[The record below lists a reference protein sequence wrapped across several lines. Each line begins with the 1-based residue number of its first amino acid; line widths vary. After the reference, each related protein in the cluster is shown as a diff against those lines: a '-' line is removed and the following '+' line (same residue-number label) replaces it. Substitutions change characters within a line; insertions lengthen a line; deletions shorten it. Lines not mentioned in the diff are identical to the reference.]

1 MSDFFKLKEHKTDF
15 KTEVLAGVTTFMTMA
30 YILAVNPS
38 ILSVAGMPSGEVFTA
53 TAIASIVGTVAMAL
67 MANLPF
73 ALAPGMGLNAYLS
86 YTIVLGM
93 GYSWQLALFAVFLE
107 GLIFILLSVVPV
119 REAILNAI
127 PTNLKHGISAGIGLF
142 IAFIG
147 LQNAKIV
154 LADASTGVALG
165 DMTSAGPCLAVIGL
179 VIIAILHYKKVRG
192 SLLIGIFAT
201 WILGMG
207 AQLIGWYQVDVE
219 AGVYSLFPSGI
230 FSLPSGLDTIG
241 AACFDFDTIM
251 ANFSSTGDFIMNL
264 VVIMFAFM
272 FVDIFDTVGTLI
284 GCASKANML
293 DEKGQVPKAK
303 QALLADA
310 IATSVGAV
318 AGTTTTTTYVES
330 AAGVAQG
337 GRTGLTALTVA
348 ALFALALFFSPIFM
362 AIPSFATAPALLFVG
377 YLMFESL
384 FKVDYNDAPESIPA
398 YLAAIMMPFAYSI
411 SEGIAFGVIS
421 YALIN
426 TFCGRAKKVS
436 VAMWVLTALFAAYYI
451 FL

>member
-1 MSDFFKLKEHKTDF
+1 
-15 KTEVLAGVTTFMTMA
+15 MA
-30 YILAVNPS
+30 
-38 ILSVAGMPSGEVFTA
+38 
-53 TAIASIVGTVAMAL
+53 
-67 MANLPF
+67 
-73 ALAPGMGLNAYLS
+73 
-86 YTIVLGM
+86 
-93 GYSWQLALFAVFLE
+93 
-107 GLIFILLSVVPV
+107 
-119 REAILNAI
+119 
-127 PTNLKHGISAGIGLF
+127 
-142 IAFIG
+142 
-147 LQNAKIV
+147 
-154 LADASTGVALG
+154 D
-165 DMTSAGPCLAVIGL
+165 
-179 VIIAILHYKKVRG
+179 
-192 SLLIGIFAT
+192 FAT
-201 WILGMG
+201 
-207 AQLIGWYQVDVE
+207 
-219 AGVYSLFPSGI
+219 
-230 FSLPSGLDTIG
+230 
-241 AACFDFDTIM
+241 
-251 ANFSSTGDFIMNL
+251 TGDFIMNL

-293 DEKGQVPKAK
+293 DEKGQVPHAK

-337 GRTGLTALTVA
+337 GRTGLTGITVA

-377 YLMFESL
+377 FLMIESL
-384 FKVDYNDAPESIPA
+384 FKVDYNDAPEAIPA

-421 YALIN
+421 YTLIN

-436 VAMWVLTALFAAYYI
+436 VAMWVLTALFVAYYA

>member
-1 MSDFFKLKEHKTDF
+1 
-15 KTEVLAGVTTFMTMA
+15 V
-30 YILAVNPS
+30 I
-38 ILSVAGMPSGEVFTA
+38 
-53 TAIASIVGTVAMAL
+53 
-67 MANLPF
+67 
-73 ALAPGMGLNAYLS
+73 
-86 YTIVLGM
+86 
-93 GYSWQLALFAVFLE
+93 
-107 GLIFILLSVVPV
+107 PV
-119 REAILNAI
+119 REAILKAI
-127 PTNLKHGISAGIGLF
+127 PANLKHGIAAGIGLF

-147 LQNAKIV
+147 LQNAGVVIQ
-154 LADASTGVALG
+154 DASTGVAMG
-165 DMTSAGPCLAVIGL
+165 DMSAAGPCLAALGV
-179 VIIAILHYKKVRG
+179 VIIGILHHKKVKG
-192 SLLIGIFAT
+192 ALLIGIFAT
-201 WILGMG
+201 WILGMV

-219 AGVYSLFPSGI
+219 AGVYSLFPSGL
-230 FSLPSGLDTIG
+230 FSLPSGLGTIG
-241 AACFDFDTIM
+241 AACFDFKTIM
-251 ANFSSTGDFIMNL
+251 ADFATTGDFIMNL

-337 GRTGLTALTVA
+337 GRTGLTGITVA

-377 YLMFESL
+377 FLMIESL
-384 FKVDYNDAPESIPA
+384 FKVDYNDAPEAIPA

-421 YALIN
+421 YTLIN

-436 VAMWVLTALFAAYYI
+436 VAMWVLTALFVAYYA

>member
-1 MSDFFKLKEHKTDF
+1 MILGIDIGGTFIKFGIVDENYQIKSYCVPTEADKGDIHLVNQVIEKAKEIRKEIDFDRI
-15 KTEVLAGVTTFMTMA
+15 G
-30 YILAVNPS
+30 
-38 ILSVAGMPSGEVFTA
+38 
-53 TAIASIVGTVAMAL
+53 VGT
-67 MANLPF
+67 
-73 ALAPGMGLNAYLS
+73 PG
-86 YTIVLGM
+86 TIDSEKG
-93 GYSWQLALFAVFLE
+93 
-107 GLIFILLSVVPV
+107 VV
-119 REAILNAI
+119 I
-127 PTNLKHGISAGIGLF
+127 
-142 IAFIG
+142 
-147 LQNAKIV
+147 Q
-154 LADASTGVALG
+154 DASTGVAMG
-165 DMTSAGPCLAVIGL
+165 DLKAAGPCLAMVGL
-179 VIIAILHYKKVRG
+179 VIIGILHHKKVRG
-192 SLLIGIFAT
+192 ALLIGIFAT

-230 FSLPSGLDTIG
+230 FSLPSGLNTIG
-241 AACFDFDTIM
+241 AACFDFETIM
-251 ANFSSTGDFIMNL
+251 ADFASTKDFILNL

-284 GCASKANML
+284 GCASKADML
-293 DEKGQVPKAK
+293 DEKGQVPHAK
-303 QALLADA
+303 EALLADA

-337 GRTGLTALTVA
+337 GRTGLTGITVA

-377 YLMFESL
+377 FLMIESL

-411 SEGIAFGVIS
+411 SEGIAIGFIS
-421 YALIN
+421 YTLIN
-426 TFCGRAKKVS
+426 AFCGRVKKIS
-436 VAMWVLTALFAAYYI
+436 VPMWILTALFIAYYA